1 MHHQKQPTPRE
12 ELNQYP
18 IRILVAGSRNFSDYE
33 FFSET
38 MRDYVAQFTEPFV
51 FISGAASTG
60 ADALIIRWCREND
73 YPWVE
78 FPADWDNVGAPGA
91 VIRFRNGRAYNVRA
105 GFQRNAD
112 MGRVATNLIA
122 WWDGRSSGTRDM
134 ISIMRGRGDDTAT
147 IVLIDTDKE

>member
-12 ELNQYP
+12 ELSQFP

-33 FFSET
+33 LFSET
-38 MRDYVAQFTEPFV
+38 MRDYVTQFTEPFI
-51 FISGAASTG
+51 FITGAASTG

-78 FPADWDNVGAPGA
+78 FPADWDNVDAPGA

-134 ISIMRGRGDDTAT
+134 ISIMRGRGDDTTT